1 MMNKFTPQIFS
12 NMEKKNGTVL
22 PTILLVDDNEDIL
35 FFLSVLF
42 KANYHILTAIDGKE
56 ACAILESQ
64 CVHLVISDVMMP
76 DIDGFEL
83 CSWIK
88 NRPDFAH
95 IPVILLTAKD
105 AFQSKI
111 DGLKKGADVYI
122 EKPFSTEH
130 LEVQVENLLQN
141 RFLIKEFYTSSP
153 MSHIYSMDMN
163 KNKEQFLEE
172 IQNVI
177 FEHLNNLE
185 FDVNQMADLLHMS
198 RPTLYRKIKSVFQVA
213 PNELIH
219 HIRLNKAAE
228 LIAGGQM
235 RISEVAEQVGYN
247 SLSQFGRHFSKQFNM
262 APSEYKE
269 RVKSFTG
276 TYPSPY

>member
-1 MMNKFTPQIFS
+1 MLTNI
-12 NMEKKNGTVL
+12 EKKM
-22 PTILLVDDNEDIL
+22 PAILLVDDHEDIL
-35 FFLSVLF
+35 FFLSALF
-42 KANYHILTAIDGKE
+42 KNNYRTLTAMDGKE
-56 ACAILESQ
+56 ACAILENQ
-64 CVHLVISDVMMP
+64 YVHLVISDVMMP
-76 DIDGFEL
+76 DMDGFEL

-105 AFQSKI
+105 TFQSKI

-153 MSHIYSMDMN
+153 MSHIYSPDIN
-163 KNKEQFLEE
+163 KSNEQFLEE

-177 FEHLNNLE
+177 FEHLNNLD
-185 FDVNQMADLLHMS
+185 FDVNQLADLLHMS
-198 RPTLYRKIKSVFQVA
+198 RPTLYRKIKSVFQMA

-219 HIRLNKAAE
+219 QIRLNKAAE

-235 RISEVAEQVGYN
+235 RISEVAGQVGYN
-247 SLSQFGRHFSKQFNM
+247 SLSQFGRHFLKQFSM
-262 APSEYKE
+262 TPTEYKE
-269 RVKSFTG
+269 KVKSFTAAL
-276 TYPSPY
+276 PCPY